1 MRVGKKN
8 KKHKGRL
15 VCRIT
20 RCPVVIWSVCFGLPV
35 KMVCLCFMFKL
46 WSVSRLWNG
55 RPTIGYNVLRLGEG
69 GDFTTNVHTKHTLQ
83 IYEKLSYEALNR
95 HFCQTAVISC
105 PSVRPRYCRL
115 GFAGSVCCERV
126 RLLALSFTFAAL
138 ACVGWQKQM

>member
-1 MRVGKKN
+1 MPKSGSFGFAKRWLVCRAKPNVPFVRLAKIVFKKVRWQKN

-55 RPTIGYNVLRLGEG
+55 RPTIGYNGFGLGEG
-69 GDFTTNVHTKHTLQ
+69 GDFHHK
-83 IYEKLSYEALNR
+83 
-95 HFCQTAVISC
+95 C
-105 PSVRPRYCRL
+105 
-115 GFAGSVCCERV
+115 
-126 RLLALSFTFAAL
+126 
-138 ACVGWQKQM
+138 